1 MRRQSLILQLDTYPD
16 KLTKLPSAELIYGC
30 RIFWYCIMSSVE
42 KIITSLSELEKDIES
57 LSVKVQDMKKRIIS
71 TSDKEIAQLR
81 EKIIEVAKTESEKI
95 ISTAK
100 QEAEEKSQKIL
111 EEAETNLTK
120 LRENTKLSFDKSVKL
135 VVDSVLNKAYTT
147 EP

>member
-1 MRRQSLILQLDTYPD
+1 MRRQSLILRLDTYPD
-16 KLTKLPSAELIYGC
+16 NLTKLPGAELIYGC
-30 RIFWYCIMSSVE
+30 RIFWCIMSSVE
-42 KIITSLSELEKDIES
+42 KIITSLSELENDMES
-57 LSVKVQDMKKRIIS
+57 LSVRVQDMKKRIIS

-135 VVDSVLNKAYTT
+135 VVDTVLNKAHTT
-147 EP
+147 ES